1 MKGTHTISAIVPI
14 KDFSAAKSRL
24 AEVLT
29 PDECAALAEHMARDV
44 LAALKNSRCIENVIV
59 LGKSP
64 QVDVLAK
71 DCGCTPLTENPDGDL
86 NQKLNDA
93 VKQLPDSIETLLLVP
108 GDLPTLTAIDID
120 ELVQNQS
127 DGLVICPADR
137 DGGTNALLISPTDAV
152 PFRFGA
158 NSARA
163 HLDAGRAAN
172 LQVTNCRHPAFA
184 RDVDTTEDLLWFCRQ
199 THTGHAGRFLG
210 ESGIRQSLL
219 SARMA
224 ALG

>member
-1 MKGTHTISAIVPI
+1 MKGIRTIWALVPI
-14 KDFSAAKSRL
+14 KDFAAAKSRL
-24 AEVLT
+24 AGALT

-44 LAALKNSRCIENVIV
+44 LVALKNSRCIEKAIV

-64 QVDVLAK
+64 QADTLAK
-71 DCGCTPLTENPDGDL
+71 DCGCLSMTENSGGDL
-86 NQKLNDA
+86 NQKLNTA
-93 VKQLPDSIETLLLVP
+93 VNQLNDSVDTLLLVP
-108 GDLPTLTAIDID
+108 GDLPTLTATDID

-127 DGLVICPADR
+127 AGLVVCPADQ
-137 DGGTNALLISPTDAV
+137 DGGTNALLITPPDAV

-172 LQVTNCRHPAFA
+172 LRATEYRHQAFA

-199 THTGHAGRFLG
+199 TRTGHASRFLD
-210 ESGIRQSLL
+210 ESGIRQRLL
-219 SARMA
+219 STPMA